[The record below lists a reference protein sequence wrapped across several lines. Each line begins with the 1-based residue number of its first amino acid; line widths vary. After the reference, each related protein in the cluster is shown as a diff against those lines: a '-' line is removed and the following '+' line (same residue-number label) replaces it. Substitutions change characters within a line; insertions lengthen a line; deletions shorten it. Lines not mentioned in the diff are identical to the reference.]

1 MIARRLYNTVW
12 TLLLLG
18 LLGALPAYA
27 KKPEIPLPDDARV
40 ARLGQSMRV
49 NGNDVVVRTFTTK
62 EATEDVVNFY
72 REEWGEQNGEPG
84 YTIMNLKEPWV
95 LITRIEDDY
104 LMTVQVRPTA
114 DDGTEGLLGLSRLP
128 DRPRPPKL
136 GEGFPTVGG
145 SEILNEVVSRD
156 PGQSG
161 RTMWVRNKH
170 DLRTNIDFYR
180 DRYQSQGWALDIDR
194 SVGGM
199 MHVLA
204 ARKGRN
210 RVNLVLSETKD
221 NGSQIVV
228 NEVTHELL

>member
-1 MIARRLYNTVW
+1 VIKPRLSR
-12 TLLLLG
+12 TLSAAILLG
-18 LLGALPAYA
+18 LLAVAPAWA
-27 KKPEIPLPDDARV
+27 KQPEIPLPDDARV
-40 ARLGQSMRV
+40 TRLGQTMRV

-72 REEWGEQNGEPG
+72 RDEWGELNGEPG

-114 DDGTEGLLGLSRLP
+114 DDGTEGLLGISRLP
-128 DRPRPPKL
+128 DRRRPPKL
-136 GEGFPTVGG
+136 GEGFPTVGD
-145 SEILNEVVSRD
+145 SEILNEVVSHD

-161 RTMWVRNKH
+161 RTMWLRNKH

-210 RVNLVLSETKD
+210 RVNLVLSEIK

>member
-1 MIARRLYNTVW
+1 MIARRLCK
-12 TLLLLG
+12 LLAG
-18 LLGALPAYA
+18 VFVLGALGNLPAWA
-27 KKPEIPLPDDARV
+27 KTPEIPLPDDARV
-40 ARLGQSMRV
+40 ARLGQTMRV

-62 EATEDVVNFY
+62 EATPDVVNFY

-84 YTIMNLKEPWV
+84 YTVMNLKEPWI

-114 DDGTEGLLGLSRLP
+114 DDGTEGLLGISQLP
-128 DRPRPPKL
+128 DRHRPPKL
-136 GEGFPTVGG
+136 GEGFPTVGD

-161 RTMWVRNKH
+161 RTMWLRNKH

-180 DRYQSQGWALDIDR
+180 DRYRSQGWALDIDR

-210 RVNLVLSETKD
+210 RVNLVLSETKG
-221 NGSQIVV
+221 GSQIVV